1 MAFDDRRKQVAIKR
15 HKSTED
21 FILHNWKEDTAYDL
35 QNGALNLLEND
46 IMTDITLLVEEK
58 EFRCHKVILAAVSPY
73 FRAMFSGGFRE
84 ENESI
89 IHLKGMS
96 AVKFEVVLNFIYS
109 KSNDVTLKNVIGI
122 LKIAHMLQMKCLQIE
137 CERFITDHLSDK
149 NAIKMWNAA
158 TNMSW
163 KNLEEYLRQYVM
175 RNFIKI
181 SQDFSFATLNPHEMI
196 KLISSDELNTP
207 SEEHVYQ
214 AVINWLNY
222 KEKDRI
228 PFIADILQ
236 HVRFPLMKAETLI
249 ELKSQFSHIF
259 EDRQCDSF
267 LTEACQYHMITA
279 RKHEMWSKRTQHRIC
294 SPYANVCIAVCETGY
309 GTKFVAFDFVT
320 QIWKEIRITEQ
331 NTSLHSFQ
339 ISSNVFSN
347 GEHISCLSKSRFSFC
362 HMHVLDFDL
371 PKQKVTITKLKENR
385 TNCSVVVVGGA
396 LIFIGGIKA
405 CSSRPQTIE
414 TSVVKYDFSRGI
426 KKNREKIGDIL
437 VPVLDMSTAIIGNDI
452 YLFGGKTESG
462 DESTVVQGFDTMTNQ
477 WFRVGELPEPISYSR
492 SVIVDDTVYVFS
504 KSGTVMELKLFPNY
518 SAKIL
523 GKYIN
528 FDFEKFAV
536 LFRDDNFWV
545 FNCHDSTNE
554 THTRWIRVME
564 RETGQEITLTKLPK
578 QISENYTKIVDII
591 PFVIPKGAI
600 FTNE

>member
-1 MAFDDRRKQVAIKR
+1 
-15 HKSTED
+15 
-21 FILHNWKEDTAYDL
+21 
-35 QNGALNLLEND
+35 
-46 IMTDITLLVEEK
+46 
-58 EFRCHKVILAAVSPY
+58 
-73 FRAMFSGGFRE
+73 
-84 ENESI
+84 
-89 IHLKGMS
+89 
-96 AVKFEVVLNFIYS
+96 
-109 KSNDVTLKNVIGI
+109 
-122 LKIAHMLQMKCLQIE
+122 
-137 CERFITDHLSDK
+137 
-149 NAIKMWNAA
+149 
-158 TNMSW
+158 
-163 KNLEEYLRQYVM
+163 
-175 RNFIKI
+175 
-181 SQDFSFATLNPHEMI
+181 
-196 KLISSDELNTP
+196 
-207 SEEHVYQ
+207 
-214 AVINWLNY
+214 
-222 KEKDRI
+222 
-228 PFIADILQ
+228 
-236 HVRFPLMKAETLI
+236 
-249 ELKSQFSHIF
+249 
-259 EDRQCDSF
+259 
-267 LTEACQYHMITA
+267 
-279 RKHEMWSKRTQHRIC
+279 
-294 SPYANVCIAVCETGY
+294 
-309 GTKFVAFDFVT
+309 
-320 QIWKEIRITEQ
+320 
-331 NTSLHSFQ
+331 
-339 ISSNVFSN
+339 
-347 GEHISCLSKSRFSFC
+347 
-362 HMHVLDFDL
+362 MHVLDFDL